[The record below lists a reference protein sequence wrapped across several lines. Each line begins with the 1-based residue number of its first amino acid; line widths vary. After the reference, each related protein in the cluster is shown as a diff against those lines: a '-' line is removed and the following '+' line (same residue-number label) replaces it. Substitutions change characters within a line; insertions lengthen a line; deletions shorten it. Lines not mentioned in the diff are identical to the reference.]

1 MNNIGPLS
9 LISYFSFTLI
19 FFIVKNK
26 FFGKGIIW
34 IFAFLI
40 ITGIIQFVNNLSLT
54 NSICGSY
61 SVPNAFFATVVP
73 WVFIFGITCCCL
85 VLIPGW
91 LRVFSNTFGVAVANM
106 GGLKEA
112 VTDMFGETSSIT
124 ENDVELKKTIDLL
137 YSSKNQYIN
146 EVELDYTYD
155 ETNNKVTWDSLDNLL
170 KFMKIAPTPDD
181 TKLKMNLYKKLSI
194 KEDVGYFMWFVL
206 IGSIS
211 ILVSTNSLL
220 VSKCGTADFG

>member
-26 FFGKGIIW
+26 FFGKGISW
-34 IFAFLI
+34 MFVFFF
-40 ITGIIQFVNNLSLT
+40 ITGIVQFVNNFALT
-54 NSICGSY
+54 KTVCGSY
-61 SVPNAFFATVVP
+61 SASNAFFATVVP
-73 WVFIFGITCCCL
+73 WVFILGITCCCL

-91 LRVFSNTFGVAVANM
+91 LRVFSNTFGVALANM

-112 VTDMFGETSSIT
+112 VTAMFGETSST
-124 ENDVELKKTIDLL
+124 VTDVELKKTIDLL
-137 YSSKNQYIN
+137 YSSKSHYIN
-146 EVELDYTYD
+146 EVELDCDVD
-155 ETNNKVTWDSLDNLL
+155 ETNQTIIWPSLDKLL
-170 KFMKIAPTPDD
+170 TFMKIPPSLND
-181 TKLKMNLYKKLSI
+181 TKLKMDLYQKLSI

-211 ILVSTNSLL
+211 VLVSTNSLL
-220 VSKCGTADFG
+220 VSKCGTVDFG

>member
-9 LISYFSFTLI
+9 LISYLSFTLI

-26 FFGKGIIW
+26 FFGKGTSW
-34 IFAFLI
+34 VFIFLL
-40 ITGIIQFVNNLSLT
+40 ITGIIQFMNNFSLT
-54 NSICGSY
+54 KSVCGSY
-61 SVPNAFFATVVP
+61 NVANAFFTTAVP
-73 WVFIFGITCCCL
+73 WVFIFGVSCCCL

-112 VTDMFGETSSIT
+112 VTAMFGDTSSGSVT
-124 ENDVELKKTIDLL
+124 DVELKKSIDLL
-137 YSSKNQYIN
+137 YSSKNQFIN
-146 EVELDYTYD
+146 EIELDYNYD
-155 ETNNKVTWDSLDNLL
+155 EATDKVSWDSLDKLL
-170 KFMKIAPTPDD
+170 TFMKIAPTANDSD
-181 TKLKMNLYKKLSI
+181 LKKDLYEKLSI
-194 KEDVGYFMWFVL
+194 KEDVGYFTWFIL

-220 VSKCGTADFG
+220 VSKCGTVDYG

>member
-9 LISYFSFTLI
+9 LISYLSFTLI
-19 FFIVKNK
+19 FFIIKNK
-26 FFGKGIIW
+26 FFGKGISW
-34 IFAFLI
+34 MVIFFL

-54 NSICGSY
+54 NTVCGSY
-61 SVPNAFFATVVP
+61 SVSNAFFSTAVP

-91 LRVFSNTFGVAVANM
+91 LRVFSNTFGLSFANM

-112 VTDMFGETSSIT
+112 VTALFGETSVVTDS
-124 ENDVELKKTIDLL
+124 ELKKTIDLL
-137 YSSKNQYIN
+137 YSSKGQYIN
-146 EVELDYTYD
+146 EVELDCDVD
-155 ETNNKVTWDSLDNLL
+155 EKNQTIIWPSLDKLL
-170 KFMKIAPTPDD
+170 TFMKIPPSAND
-181 TKLKMNLYKKLSI
+181 TKLKMDLYQKLSI
-194 KEDVGYFMWFVL
+194 KEDVGYFTWFIL

-220 VSKCGTADFG
+220 VSKCGTVDFG